1 MWERQILRRGPR
13 YIVHASW
20 NLQARVPQSP
30 LTFRRQRLR
39 RDVCLSCMR
48 VDGCSLFCV
57 SMRGP
62 KYMNCLRCSSM
73 PCRPWLGRVPVL
85 TIINGNFR
93 FLSLQRLLFGSHETY
108 NELSTQLSTSSVAV
122 YREAFRGLCPYC
134 PTIVCVPFPMA
145 HLKDFLRFLWNLILF
160 RRSFH
165 ISILY
170 SLDAFLSNKRFY
182 GQLQGGRFPNFCTL
196 F

>member
-57 SMRGP
+57 SMRASVVCRP
-62 KYMNCLRCSSM
+62 WYMNCLRCSSM

-93 FLSLQRLLFGSHETY
+93 FLYLCKDYYLGFMKLITNFLLNFQPPVSQCTGRPF
-108 NELSTQLSTSSVAV
+108 VV
-122 YREAFRGLCPYC
+122 F
-134 PTIVCVPFPMA
+134 VPIA
-145 HLKDFLRFLWNLILF
+145 
-160 RRSFH
+160 RR
-165 ISILY
+165 
-170 SLDAFLSNKRFY
+170 
-182 GQLQGGRFPNFCTL
+182 
-196 F
+196 